1 MSDPKEMFAGH
12 PASSR
17 LSPEE
22 MDVIA
27 AKLTIRE
34 FAAGDEVSV
43 GDESTQSILFVIEG
57 AVELIVP
64 IADDVER
71 IFETARAGTSLG
83 LVAFFDQKASIG
95 LGRAAEDTVVL
106 ELTRVSADELIEE
119 HPEATLHLVQF
130 LVREL
135 CARVRVLGAQF
146 VHSVAWGLQ
155 ISGAIHLNLQRIIA
169 DETVVVLDLVSGKS
183 VSGILL
189 KVDETE
195 GGADIFLREEG
206 GDLVI
211 IPWSSVTVARI
222 PGKLVDQVAAE
233 TMQGN

>member
-22 MDVIA
+22 LEIVASRLEIQ
-27 AKLTIRE
+27 E

-43 GDESTQSILFVIEG
+43 GSESTQSILFVIEG

-64 IADDVER
+64 IVDDVER

-83 LVAFFDQKASIG
+83 LVAFFDQKPSIG
-95 LGRAAEDTVVL
+95 QGRAAEDTVVL
-106 ELTRVSADELIEE
+106 ELTRAAADELYQE
-119 HPEATLHLVQF
+119 HPETTLHLTSF

-135 CARVRVLGAQF
+135 CTRVRVLGAQF

-169 DETVVVLDLVSGKS
+169 DETVVVLELVSGKS

-189 KVDETE
+189 RVDETD
-195 GGADIFLREEG
+195 GGTDVFLREEA

-211 IPWSSVTVARI
+211 IPWRSVTVARI